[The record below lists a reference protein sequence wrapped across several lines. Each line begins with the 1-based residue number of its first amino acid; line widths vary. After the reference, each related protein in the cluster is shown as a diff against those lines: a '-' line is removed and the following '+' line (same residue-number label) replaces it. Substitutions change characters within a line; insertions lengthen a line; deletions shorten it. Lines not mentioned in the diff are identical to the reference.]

1 MRRART
7 PPGGMVGGTAS
18 MLVESNEPQVNFDD
32 LQADSESK
40 RRLQLLFALV
50 LLLTALVL
58 VVLRNRQFWLDVL
71 RLEEAPNQAT
81 SDTIKKSERR
91 ANPASSRQRGAKQIA
106 PSAAQAHTGKSP
118 EVHETALS
126 PLQVDVT
133 YAGGQHQTFV
143 VRSSAVHIDLQH
155 NSQQSVAMP
164 ASTASS
170 GTGAETADGGEQV
183 RFSPQTVKVVVRPVE
198 PIYPL
203 LAQQENVQG
212 SVVLQARI
220 DKDGNVQEL
229 QVVSG
234 PAILTAAAL
243 EAVKQWRFKPH
254 YEADHA
260 VPAETRITVNFTI
273 SAQ

>member
-1 MRRART
+1 M
-7 PPGGMVGGTAS
+7 GGTAS
-18 MLVESNEPQVNFDD
+18 MLVESNEPQINFDD

-58 VVLRNRQFWLDVL
+58 VVLRNRQFWLDAL
-71 RLEEAPNQAT
+71 RLEEASNPTT
-81 SDTIKKSERR
+81 SDTIKKSERSV
-91 ANPASSRQRGAKQIA
+91 NPASSRQRGAKQTA
-106 PSAAQAHTGKSP
+106 PPAVQPHTGVSP
-118 EVHETALS
+118 EPHESALS

-133 YAGGQHQTFV
+133 YAGGQHQTLV
-143 VRSSAVHIDLQH
+143 ARSSAVHIDLQH
-155 NSQQSVAMP
+155 NSQQSVAIP
-164 ASTASS
+164 ASAASS
-170 GTGAETADGGEQV
+170 GTGAQSADGGERV
-183 RFSPQTVKVVVRPVE
+183 RFSPQTVEVVVRPVE

-220 DKDGNVQEL
+220 DKDGNVQAL

-254 YEADHA
+254 FGADHG
-260 VPAETRITVNFTI
+260 VRAETRITVNFTI
-273 SAQ
+273 STQ